1 MSANQT
7 QASIITIGDE
17 ILVGQTIDT
26 NSAWISAQLNL
37 IGISVKEIISI
48 SDTADAITE
57 ALNRELSISKLV
69 FITGGL
75 GPTQDDITKKTL
87 TDFFQDELVINQ
99 KILGRIE
106 DYFNSMKRP
115 VLEVHRMQAA
125 LPKKA
130 RIIENQ
136 LGTASGMWFKKDG
149 ASIISLPGVPYEM
162 KGLMEQILPI
172 LKTEYPLGDFYHKTI
187 LLQGIGETT
196 LAQNI
201 AEIETECRNSGIGV
215 AYLPSP
221 GIVKLRLSGTS
232 LQKEIIEAYLQK
244 IRESHSEFAFGQESD
259 TLESVIGDLLRK
271 SKSSVGSV
279 ESCTGG
285 AVAAKLVSI
294 SGSSDYYKGSLVS
307 YAYELKENLVGVDS
321 NLITKYGAVSKECV
335 EAMATKGLKLL
346 NVDYCIATSG
356 IAGPAGGTPE
366 KPVGTVWI
374 AIANKQGVHSK
385 VHYFKHNRERN
396 IDLTVVYALN
406 MLRRM
411 LLNSL

>member
-1 MSANQT
+1 MSEDQIH
-7 QASIITIGDE
+7 ASIITIGDE

-26 NSAWISAQLNL
+26 NSAWIAAQLNL
-37 IGISVKEIISI
+37 LGISVREIISI
-48 SDTADAITE
+48 SDKAEAIVE
-57 ALNRELSISKLV
+57 ALNRELTLSKLV

-87 TDFFQDELVINQ
+87 CDFFNDELVIDT

-115 VLEVHRMQAA
+115 VLEVHRKQAA

-130 RIIENQ
+130 KIIENQ

-162 KGLMEQILPI
+162 KGLMEQILPG
-172 LKTEYPLGDFYHKTI
+172 LKTEYPLGDFYHKTL

-201 AEIETECRNSGIGV
+201 AEIETDCRNSGIGV

-232 LQKEIIEAYLQK
+232 LQKQKIEESLQK
-244 IRESHSEFAFGQESD
+244 IKASHAEFAFGQESD

-271 SKSSVGSV
+271 LKATVGSV

-285 AVAAKLVSI
+285 ALAAKLVSV

-307 YAYELKENLVGVDS
+307 YAYELKENLVGVDA
-321 NLITKYGAVSKECV
+321 NLINTHGAVSKECV
-335 EAMATKGLKLL
+335 EQMATKGLKIL

-374 AIANKQGVHSK
+374 AIAGKAGVSSK

-406 MLRRM
+406 MLRRT
-411 LLNSL
+411 LSN

>member
-1 MSANQT
+1 MSLNQIH
-7 QASIITIGDE
+7 ASIITIGDE

-26 NSAWISAQLNL
+26 NSAWIAAQLNL
-37 IGISVKEIISI
+37 IGISVREIISI
-48 SDTADAITE
+48 SDKAEAITE
-57 ALNRELSISKLV
+57 ALNRELGLSQLV

-87 TDFFQDELVINQ
+87 CDYFNDELVIDT

-162 KGLMEQILPI
+162 KGLMEQILPL
-172 LKTEYPLGDFYHKTI
+172 LKSAYPLGDFYHKTI

-201 AEIETECRNSGIGV
+201 ADIETACRNTEIGV

-232 LQKEIIEAYLQK
+232 LQKEKIENYLQQIK
-244 IRESHSEFAFGQESD
+244 DRHVEFAFGQESD
-259 TLESVIGDLLRK
+259 TLESVIGDQLRK
-271 SKSSVGSV
+271 SKLTVGSV

-285 AVAAKLVSI
+285 ALAAKLVSI

-307 YAYELKENLVGVDS
+307 YAYELKENLVGVDA
-321 NLITKYGAVSKECV
+321 NLINTFGAVSKECV
-335 EAMATKGLKLL
+335 EQMATKGLKLL
-346 NVDYCIATSG
+346 NVDYCVATSG
-356 IAGPAGGTPE
+356 IAGPAGGTFE

-374 AIANKQGVHSK
+374 AIASKDGVISK

-396 IDLTVVYALN
+396 IELTVVYALN
-406 MLRRM
+406 MLRRR
-411 LLNSL
+411 LSN

>member
-1 MSANQT
+1 MSHDQIH
-7 QASIITIGDE
+7 ASIITIGDE

-26 NSAWISAQLNL
+26 NSAWIAAQLNL
-37 IGISVKEIISI
+37 IGISVREIISI
-48 SDTADAITE
+48 SDKADAITE
-57 ALNRELSISKLV
+57 ALNRELGLSQLV

-87 TDFFQDELVINQ
+87 CDYFNDELVIDT

-125 LPKKA
+125 LPQKA

-136 LGTASGMWFKKDG
+136 LGTASGMWFEKEG

-162 KGLMEQILPI
+162 KGLMEQILPL
-172 LKTEYPLGDFYHKTI
+172 LKSAYPLGDFYHKTI

-201 AEIETECRNSGIGV
+201 ADIETACRNIEIGV

-232 LQKEIIEAYLQK
+232 LQKEKIENYLQQIK
-244 IRESHSEFAFGQESD
+244 DRHVEFAFGQESD
-259 TLESVIGDLLRK
+259 TLESVIGDQLRK
-271 SKSSVGSV
+271 SKLTVGSV

-285 AVAAKLVSI
+285 ALAAKLVSI

-307 YAYELKENLVGVDS
+307 YAYELKENLVGVDA
-321 NLITKYGAVSKECV
+321 NLINTFGAVSKECV
-335 EAMATKGLKLL
+335 EQMATKGLKLL
-346 NVDYCIATSG
+346 NVDYCVATSG

-374 AIANKQGVHSK
+374 AIANKDGVISK

-396 IDLTVVYALN
+396 IELTVVYALN
-406 MLRRM
+406 MLRRR
-411 LLNSL
+411 LSN

>member
-1 MSANQT
+1 MSQD
-7 QASIITIGDE
+7 QIHASIITIGDE

-26 NSAWISAQLNL
+26 NSAWIAAQLNL
-37 IGISVKEIISI
+37 LGISVREIISI
-48 SDTADAITE
+48 SDKAEAIVE
-57 ALNRELSISKLV
+57 ALNRELRLSKLI

-87 TDFFQDELVINQ
+87 CDFFQDELIINTT
-99 KILGRIE
+99 ILSRIE
-106 DYFNSMKRP
+106 AYFNSMKRP

-130 RIIENQ
+130 KIIENQ

-162 KGLMEQILPI
+162 KGLMEQILPT

-201 AEIETECRNSGIGV
+201 AEIETKCREAGIGV

-221 GIVKLRLSGTS
+221 GIVKLRLSGTH
-232 LQKEIIEAYLQK
+232 LQKDIIEDYLQT
-244 IRESHSEFAFGQESD
+244 ISESHAEFAFGQETD
-259 TLESVIGDLLRK
+259 TLESVIGNLLRK
-271 SKSSVGSV
+271 SKSTVGSV

-285 AVAAKLVSI
+285 ALAAKLVSV

-307 YAYELKENLVGVDS
+307 YAYELKENLVGVDAK
-321 NLITKYGAVSKECV
+321 LINTHGAVSRECV
-335 EAMATKGLKLL
+335 EQMATKGLKLL

-366 KPVGTVWI
+366 KPIGTVWI
-374 AIANKQGVHSK
+374 AIAAKDVVSSK

-396 IDLTVVYALN
+396 IELTVVYALN

-411 LLNSL
+411 LSK

>member
-1 MSANQT
+1 MSLNQIH
-7 QASIITIGDE
+7 ASIITIGDE

-26 NSAWISAQLNL
+26 NSAWIAAQLNL
-37 IGISVKEIISI
+37 IGISVREIISI
-48 SDTADAITE
+48 SDKAEAITE
-57 ALNRELSISKLV
+57 ALNRELGLSQLV

-87 TDFFQDELVINQ
+87 CDYFNDELVIDT

-162 KGLMEQILPI
+162 KGLMEQILPL
-172 LKTEYPLGDFYHKTI
+172 LKSTYPLGDFYHKTI

-201 AEIETECRNSGIGV
+201 ADIETACRNTEIGV

-232 LQKEIIEAYLQK
+232 LQKEKIENYLQQIK
-244 IRESHSEFAFGQESD
+244 DRHVEFAFGQESD
-259 TLESVIGDLLRK
+259 TLESVIGDQLRK
-271 SKSSVGSV
+271 SKLTVGSV

-285 AVAAKLVSI
+285 ALAAKLVSI

-307 YAYELKENLVGVDS
+307 YAYELKENLVGVDA
-321 NLITKYGAVSKECV
+321 NLINTFGAVSKECV
-335 EAMATKGLKLL
+335 EQMATKGLKLL
-346 NVDYCIATSG
+346 NVDYCVATSG
-356 IAGPAGGTPE
+356 IAGPAGGTFE

-374 AIANKQGVHSK
+374 AIASKDGVISK

-396 IDLTVVYALN
+396 IELTVVYALN
-406 MLRRM
+406 MLRRR
-411 LLNSL
+411 LSN

>member
-1 MSANQT
+1 MSQD
-7 QASIITIGDE
+7 QIHASIITIGDE

-26 NSAWISAQLNL
+26 NSAWIAAQLNL
-37 IGISVKEIISI
+37 LGISVREIISI
-48 SDTADAITE
+48 SDKAEAIVE
-57 ALNRELSISKLV
+57 ALNRELTLSKLV

-87 TDFFQDELVINQ
+87 CDYFNDELIIDT
-99 KILGRIE
+99 KILSRIE

-130 RIIENQ
+130 KIIENQ

-162 KGLMEQILPI
+162 KGLMEQILPS
-172 LKTEYPLGDFYHKTI
+172 LKTEFPLGDFYHKTI

-201 AEIETECRNSGIGV
+201 AEIETDCRNSGIGV

-232 LQKEIIEAYLQK
+232 LQKQKIEESLQK
-244 IRESHSEFAFGQESD
+244 IKASHADFAFGQESD

-271 SKSSVGSV
+271 SKAMVGSV

-285 AVAAKLVSI
+285 ALAAKLVSV

-307 YAYELKENLVGVDS
+307 YAYELKENLVGVDA
-321 NLITKYGAVSKECV
+321 NLINTYGAVSKECV
-335 EAMATKGLKLL
+335 EQMAAKGLKLL

-374 AIANKQGVHSK
+374 AIASKNGVNSK

-396 IDLTVVYALN
+396 IELTVVYALN
-406 MLRRM
+406 MLRRT
-411 LLNSL
+411 LSN

>member
-1 MSANQT
+1 MSSKQT
-7 QASIITIGDE
+7 KASIITIGDE

-26 NSAWISAQLNL
+26 NSAWIAAQLNL
-37 IGISVKEIISI
+37 LGISVNEIISI
-48 SDTADAITE
+48 SDKTDAIEE
-57 ALNRELSISKLV
+57 ALTRELSRSNLV

-87 TDFFQDELVINQ
+87 TDYFNDELVVNTNV
-99 KILGRIE
+99 LRRIE

-149 ASIISLPGVPYEM
+149 ASVISLPGVPYEM

-201 AEIETECRNSGIGV
+201 ADIETECRNSGIGV

-232 LQKEIIEAYLQK
+232 LQKEKIETYLHA
-244 IRESHSEFAFGQESD
+244 IRNSHAEFAFGQESD
-259 TLESVIGDLLRK
+259 TLESVIGNLLRK
-271 SKSSVGSV
+271 SKSTVGSV

-285 AVAAKLVSI
+285 ALAAKLVSV
-294 SGSSDYYKGSLVS
+294 SGSSDYYKGSMVS
-307 YAYELKENLVGVDS
+307 YAYELKENMVGVDP
-321 NLITKYGAVSKECV
+321 NLINKHGAVSQECV
-335 EAMATKGLKLL
+335 EAMAQNGLKLL
-346 NVDYCIATSG
+346 NVDYCVATSG
-356 IAGPAGGTPE
+356 IAGPAGGTLE

-374 AIANKQGVHSK
+374 AIASKEAVRSK
-385 VHYFKHNRERN
+385 VYYFKHNRERN
-396 IDLTVVYALN
+396 IELTVVYALN
-406 MLRRM
+406 MLRRK

>member
-1 MSANQT
+1 MSSKQT
-7 QASIITIGDE
+7 KASIITIGDE

-26 NSAWISAQLNL
+26 NSAWIAAQLNL
-37 IGISVKEIISI
+37 LGISVNEIISI
-48 SDTADAITE
+48 SDKTDAIEE
-57 ALNRELSISKLV
+57 ALTRELSRSNLV

-87 TDFFQDELVINQ
+87 TDYFNDELVVNTNV
-99 KILGRIE
+99 LRRIE

-149 ASIISLPGVPYEM
+149 ASVISLPGVPYEM

-201 AEIETECRNSGIGV
+201 ADIETECRSSGIGV

-232 LQKEIIEAYLQK
+232 LQKEKIETYLHK
-244 IRESHSEFAFGQESD
+244 ISNSHTEFAFGQESD
-259 TLESVIGDLLRK
+259 TLESVIGNLLRK
-271 SKSSVGSV
+271 SKSTVGSV

-285 AVAAKLVSI
+285 ALAAKLVSV
-294 SGSSDYYKGSLVS
+294 SGSSDYYKGSMVS
-307 YAYELKENLVGVDS
+307 YAYELKENMVGVDP
-321 NLITKYGAVSKECV
+321 NLINKHGAVSQECV
-335 EAMATKGLKLL
+335 EAMAQNGLKLL
-346 NVDYCIATSG
+346 NVDYCVATSG
-356 IAGPAGGTPE
+356 IAGPAGGTLE

-374 AIANKQGVHSK
+374 AIASKEAVQSK
-385 VHYFKHNRERN
+385 VYYFKHNRERN
-396 IDLTVVYALN
+396 IELTVVYALN
-406 MLRRM
+406 MLRRK

>member
-1 MSANQT
+1 MSHLKIH
-7 QASIITIGDE
+7 ASIITIGDE
-17 ILVGQTIDT
+17 ILVGQTVDT
-26 NSAWISAQLNL
+26 NSAWIAAQLNL
-37 IGISVKEIISI
+37 LGISVREIISI
-48 SDTADAITE
+48 SDKEDAIKE
-57 ALNRELSISKLV
+57 ALNRELTLSKLV

-87 TDFFQDELVINQ
+87 CDFFNDELVIDVNV
-99 KILGRIE
+99 LSRIE
-106 DYFNSMKRP
+106 AYFNSMKRP

-130 RIIENQ
+130 KIIENQ

-201 AEIETECRNSGIGV
+201 ADIETECRNSEIGV

-221 GIVKLRLSGTS
+221 GIVKLRLSGS
-232 LQKEIIEAYLQK
+232 ALQKVKIENYLHQ
-244 IRESHSEFAFGQESD
+244 IQDRHVEFAFGQESD
-259 TLESVIGDLLRK
+259 TLESVIGEQLRK
-271 SKSSVGSV
+271 SKLTVGSV

-285 AVAAKLVSI
+285 ALAAKLVSI
-294 SGSSDYYKGSLVS
+294 SGSSDYYKGSLIS
-307 YAYELKENLVGVDS
+307 YAYELKENLVGVDA
-321 NLITKYGAVSKECV
+321 NLINTFGAVSKECV
-335 EAMATKGLKLL
+335 EQMAIKGLNML
-346 NVDYCIATSG
+346 NVDYCVATSG

-374 AIANKQGVHSK
+374 AIASKDGVSSK

-396 IDLTVVYALN
+396 IELTVVYALN
-406 MLRRM
+406 MLRRR
-411 LLNSL
+411 LSK